1 MPRNLLG
8 ILLIAVGLAL
18 LLSARIRLS
27 RANRLREEQ
36 DGHDVGDSPLGG
48 TPPLSILF
56 GGLAI
61 IAGFLLWA

>member
-8 ILLIAVGLAL
+8 IILIAVGLAL
-18 LLSARIRLS
+18 IVSARIRIS

-36 DGHDVGDSPLGG
+36 DSADVEGAPLGG
-48 TPPLSILF
+48 MPPLSILF